1 MSVLLVIAAIFGCWC
16 LGLLLGWAL
25 ELSDEA
31 QRQRRIKDAR
41 LLRNSIEGPEDRP

>member
-1 MSVLLVIAAIFGCWC
+1 MTVLLVTATIFGCWY

-41 LLRNSIEGPEDRP
+41 LLRNSIEGPEDKP